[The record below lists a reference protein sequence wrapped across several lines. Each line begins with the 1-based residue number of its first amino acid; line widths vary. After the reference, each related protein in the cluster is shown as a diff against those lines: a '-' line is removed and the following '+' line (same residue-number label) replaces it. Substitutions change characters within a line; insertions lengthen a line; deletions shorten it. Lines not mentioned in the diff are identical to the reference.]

1 MFPPTPMRELRDLTR
16 TSLRQDHTAVANRMQ
31 EILEEAHVKI
41 ASVATDWLGVSG
53 RKILQQM
60 LDGEPD
66 SKKLADLCRGCLR
79 EKIPERE
86 LALEGRRTSHHRWML
101 RLQREQLEFLERQIE
116 ELDIRIQDRIRSYQL
131 AVDLCVDIAGIEKVA
146 VANWIAEIG
155 IDMDPFPSAQHPA
168 SWSGLCPGNNES
180 AGMRL
185 SEKPAMAT
193 SG

>member
-1 MFPPTPMRELRDLTR
+1 MRELRDLTR

-31 EILEEAHVKI
+31 KILEEAHVKI

-66 SKKLADLCRGCLR
+66 SKKLADVCRGRLR

-101 RLQREQLEFLERQIE
+101 RLQREQLEFLERRSRNWTSAFRTMYAVTSRPSICASPLLESKGRRGQ
-116 ELDIRIQDRIRSYQL
+116 LDCGKSGY
-131 AVDLCVDIAGIEKVA
+131 AG
-146 VANWIAEIG
+146 EI
-155 IDMDPFPSAQHPA
+155 F
-168 SWSGLCPGNNES
+168 
-180 AGMRL
+180 
-185 SEKPAMAT
+185 
-193 SG
+193 